1 MHSIPLRLFPGDDLK
16 LALDRLV
23 YEKNWRAATIVS
35 GLGSL
40 TRAMIRYAGKP
51 EATRIEGPLEIVSM
65 SGTLACFG
73 GSHIH
78 VALSDATGKMVGGHM
93 KEGCIIRTTAEIVIG
108 VLEGYAF
115 HREHDVRTDSPELV
129 ISLA

>member
-1 MHSIPLRLFPGDDLK
+1 MHAIPLRLYPGDDLK

-23 YEKNWRAATIVS
+23 YEKNWRAATVVS

-40 TRAMIRYAGKP
+40 TRAMIRFAGKP
-51 EATRIEGPLEIVSM
+51 EATRIEGPLELISM
-65 SGTLACFG
+65 SGTLASFG
-73 GSHIH
+73 GSHLH
-78 VALSDATGKMVGGHM
+78 VSVSDSAGKMLGGHL

-115 HREHDVRTDSPELV
+115 HREHDLRTDSPELV